1 MFMFIDT
8 SIDNMLAAFGLG
20 ALAPNSISRTTVFS
34 TFVTAEAAAAISG
47 ELLRNTWLGHSAHLL
62 APAVVPLYI
71 LCAALFLIR
80 GTATSGV
87 SPLGI
92 AGVALLFSLDNFIA
106 AASGQTDFSL
116 LKSVLL
122 PAAISGITA
131 LPALEAGRFFSA
143 QLRRVWKDRLVNA
156 QVSRQRS

>member
-1 MFMFIDT
+1 MVIFIDT
-8 SIDNMLAAFGLG
+8 SLDNMLAAFGLG
-20 ALAPNSISRTTVFS
+20 ALAPNSVSRTTVFS

-47 ELLRNTWLGHSAHLL
+47 ELLRTTWLGHSAHLL

-71 LCAALFLIR
+71 VCAALFLIR

-87 SPLGI
+87 GPLGT

-106 AASGQTDFSL
+106 AASGQADFSL

-122 PAAISGITA
+122 PAAISGVTA
-131 LPALEAGRFFSA
+131 LPALEAGKFLSTHV
-143 QLRRVWKDRLVNA
+143 RRIWKIRLVNA
-156 QVSRQRS
+156 EVSRQRA

>member
-1 MFMFIDT
+1 MFIFINT
-8 SIDNMLAAFGLG
+8 SIDNMVAAFGLG
-20 ALAPNSISRTTVFS
+20 ALAPNSVSRTTVFS

-62 APAVVPLYI
+62 VPAVVPLYI
-71 LCAALFLIR
+71 LWAALFLIS
-80 GTATSGV
+80 GTATIGMG
-87 SPLGI
+87 PLRI

-122 PAAISGITA
+122 PAGISGVTA
-131 LPALEAGRFFSA
+131 LPALEVGKSLSTH
-143 QLRRVWKDRLVNA
+143 LRRIWKIRLVNA
-156 QVSRQRS
+156 EVSRQRS